1 MCFEGRHAFF
11 VGEQKEKGG
20 KFLKRFIFFI
30 LLILFVFGCTTPK
43 REIILA
49 TTTSTQDS
57 GLLDVLLPEFEK
69 ETGYK
74 VKVVAVGTGEALKMG
89 ERGDAD
95 VLLVHAPDSE
105 EEFME
110 RGFGKERRK
119 VMHNDFVL
127 LGPADDPAGVKG
139 LSVVEAFKKVAK
151 KKAPFV
157 SRADNSGTHKKEIKI
172 WALAAIMPSGHWYIQ
187 TGQGMGASLK
197 MASEKRAYILSD
209 RGTYLAMKKNLDLEV
224 LVEGEKL
231 LFNPYHVITVNPKKN
246 PKVNYEG
253 AKAFMSFITEGEA
266 QRIIKDFGKEE
277 YGEPIFTPDALN

>member
-1 MCFEGRHAFF
+1 M
-11 VGEQKEKGG
+11 KK
-20 KFLKRFIFFI
+20 FIFFI
-30 LLILFVFGCTTPK
+30 LLILFVFGCSTPQ

-105 EEFME
+105 KEFME
-110 RGFGKERRK
+110 RRFGKERKK

-127 LGPADDPAGVKG
+127 LGPADDPAQIRK
-139 LSVVEAFKKVAK
+139 LSVAKAFKRIAE
-151 KKAPFV
+151 KKANFV
-157 SRADNSGTHKKEIKI
+157 SRGDNSGTYNKEIKI
-172 WALAAIMPSGHWYIQ
+172 WALAATMPSGEWYIQ
-187 TGQGMGASLK
+187 TGQGMGTSLK

-209 RGTYLAMKKNLDLEV
+209 RGTYLAMRDNLDLEV
-224 LVEGEKL
+224 LVEGENL
-231 LFNPYHVITVNPKKN
+231 LFNPYHVITVNPEKN
-246 PKVNYEG
+246 PKINYEG
-253 AKAFMSFITEGEA
+253 AKAFMNFITGKKA
-266 QRIIKDFGKEE
+266 QQIIRDFGKDK
-277 YGEPIFTPDALN
+277 YGQPLFTPDALDS